1 MIRRSPLALFSLILF
16 PLALALVAG
25 CQGSTAPTPK
35 AASTPVEPKPV
46 DSNAMDP
53 EVKASLDKLS
63 PEDRTFAVAQKTCPI
78 TGEPLG
84 SMGVPLKLT
93 LKDQVVF
100 LCCSSCK
107 KKAESDPEKTLKAV
121 ADAKAKSTGK

>member
-1 MIRRSPLALFSLILF
+1 MIRRSPLAVFPLVLF

-25 CQGSTAPTPK
+25 CSTAPTPK
-35 AASTPVEPKPV
+35 ADSKPAESRPV

-63 PEDRTFAVAQKTCPI
+63 PEDRTLAVAQKTCPI

-84 SMGVPLKLT
+84 SMGIPPKVT

-107 KKAESDPEKTLKAV
+107 KKAEADPEKTLKTV
-121 ADAKAKSTGK
+121 ADAKAKASGK